1 MKSVCVYC
9 GSSPG
14 NRPEYAEAARALGKA
29 LVEND
34 MSLVYGGGKVGLMG
48 IVADAVLEHGGSAI
62 GIIPDALMQKE
73 VGHRGLTELHVVR
86 NMHERKQMM
95 ADRADAFIAMP
106 GGVGTF
112 EELFETF
119 TWLQLGYHAKPVGL
133 LNVAGFYDGMLGFLS
148 HAVQEGFLKQVHATC
163 CTWPARRP
171 HCWRNWPTRR
181 AYASTSGRNTAT
193 RPEPGSRGRPWRSE
207 RRARLLEEGQF
218 LRRALPAQDSV
229 PVRKAPEARDDRA
242 VLLRPLHHVDL
253 ALGFIA
259 QLRCQPD

>member
-29 LVEND
+29 LVDND

-48 IVADAVLEHGGSAI
+48 IVADAVLAHGGSAI

-133 LNVAGFYDGMLGFLS
+133 LNVAGFYDGMLGFMS
-148 HAVQEGFLKQVHATC
+148 HAVQEGFLKQVHV
-163 CTWPARRP
+163 
-171 HCWRNWPTRR
+171 
-181 AYASTSGRNTAT
+181 
-193 RPEPGSRGRPWRSE
+193 
-207 RRARLLEEGQF
+207 
-218 LRRALPAQDSV
+218 D
-229 PVRKAPEARDDRA
+229 
-242 VLLRPLHHVDL
+242 LLRVADTPAALLAKLADAPRVRVDKW
-253 ALGFIA
+253 
-259 QLRCQPD
+259 QEHRDET

>member
-14 NRPEYAEAARALGKA
+14 FRPEYADAARALGQA
-29 LVEND
+29 MAQRGLA
-34 MSLVYGGGKVGLMG
+34 LVYGGGKVGLMG
-48 IVADAVLEHGGSAI
+48 IVADSVMAHGGVAI

-119 TWLQLGYHAKPVGL
+119 TWAQLGYHDKPVGL
-133 LNVAGFYDGMLGFLS
+133 LNVTRFYDGLLSFLN
-148 HAVQEGFLKQVHATC
+148 HAVGEGFLKQVHADMLHVSSS
-163 CTWPARRP
+163 PSDMLDKLA
-171 HCWRNWPTRR
+171 
-181 AYASTSGRNTAT
+181 A
-193 RPEPGSRGRPWRSE
+193 
-207 RRARLLEEGQF
+207 
-218 LRRALPAQDSV
+218 
-229 PVRKAPEARDDRA
+229 APR
-242 VLLRPLHHVDL
+242 VHVDKWQQGRDK
-253 ALGFIA
+253 A
-259 QLRCQPD
+259 

>member
-1 MKSVCVYC
+1 VKSVCVYC

-14 NRPEYAEAARALGKA
+14 NRPEYAQAARALGKA
-29 LVEND
+29 LVDNG

-48 IVADAVLEHGGSAI
+48 VVADAVLEHGGKAI
-62 GIIPDALMQKE
+62 GIIPEALMQKE

-95 ADRADAFIAMP
+95 ADLAEAFIAMP

-148 HAVQEGFLKQVHATC
+148 HAVQEGFLKQVHADLL
-163 CTWPARRP
+163 
-171 HCWRNWPTRR
+171 HV
-181 AYASTSGRNTAT
+181 SDTAEGLLGKLAAAP
-193 RPEPGSRGRPWRSE
+193 RVRVDKWQESRE
-207 RRARLLEEGQF
+207 RT
-218 LRRALPAQDSV
+218 
-229 PVRKAPEARDDRA
+229 
-242 VLLRPLHHVDL
+242 
-253 ALGFIA
+253 
-259 QLRCQPD
+259 

>member
-14 NRPEYAEAARALGKA
+14 NRPEYAQAARALGKA

-48 IVADAVLEHGGSAI
+48 VVADAVLEHGGTAI

-148 HAVQEGFLKQVHATC
+148 HAVQEGFLKQVHADLLHVAGT
-163 CTWPARRP
+163 PAALLTKLTDAPRVRVDK
-171 HCWRNWPTRR
+171 WQ
-181 AYASTSGRNTAT
+181 
-193 RPEPGSRGRPWRSE
+193 E
-207 RRARLLEEGQF
+207 RRDET
-218 LRRALPAQDSV
+218 
-229 PVRKAPEARDDRA
+229 
-242 VLLRPLHHVDL
+242 
-253 ALGFIA
+253 
-259 QLRCQPD
+259 

>member
-14 NRPEYAEAARALGKA
+14 NRPEYADAARALGKA
-29 LVEND
+29 LVENG

-133 LNVAGFYDGMLGFLS
+133 LNVAGFYDGMLGFMS
-148 HAVQEGFLKQVHATC
+148 HAVQEGFLKQVHA
-163 CTWPARRP
+163 
-171 HCWRNWPTRR
+171 
-181 AYASTSGRNTAT
+181 
-193 RPEPGSRGRPWRSE
+193 
-207 RRARLLEEGQF
+207 
-218 LRRALPAQDSV
+218 D
-229 PVRKAPEARDDRA
+229 
-242 VLLRPLHHVDL
+242 LLRVADTPAALLAKLADAPRVRVDKW
-253 ALGFIA
+253 
-259 QLRCQPD
+259 QEHRDET

>member
-1 MKSVCVYC
+1 VKSVCVYC

-14 NRPEYAEAARALGKA
+14 NRPEYAQAARALGKA

-48 IVADAVLEHGGSAI
+48 IVADAVLDHGGTAI

-148 HAVQEGFLKQVHATC
+148 HAVQEGFLKQIHADLLHVADT
-163 CTWPARRP
+163 PAALLGKLGNAPREIVDK
-171 HCWRNWPTRR
+171 WQ
-181 AYASTSGRNTAT
+181 
-193 RPEPGSRGRPWRSE
+193 E
-207 RRARLLEEGQF
+207 RRDET
-218 LRRALPAQDSV
+218 
-229 PVRKAPEARDDRA
+229 
-242 VLLRPLHHVDL
+242 
-253 ALGFIA
+253 
-259 QLRCQPD
+259 